1 MYPDTCKYTYADYCF
16 EYTCLYICLGLCV
29 SSSPN
34 PLSVYYPSPL
44 NIHLSHSLLLCVTLP
59 PSLSAWAA
67 TPLSLSHCLRLS
79 LFAAPSLALSRY
91 CSLPSSLP
99 SPPCLPISSGY
110 SCVISACLPLS
121 VSFRLSPS
129 VFPPCMCQ
137 YLRPVLSVIARSR
150 CSTARA
156 DVITHVLLSSVA
168 PGAEQPRY
176 ISHCRPLF
184 PQSPTE

>member
-1 MYPDTCKYTYADYCF
+1 
-16 EYTCLYICLGLCV
+16 V

-34 PLSVYYPSPL
+34 SLSGYYQSPL

-91 CSLPSSLP
+91 CSLFLSSV
-99 SPPCLPISSGY
+99 S
-110 SCVISACLPLS
+110 PLS
-121 VSFRLSPS
+121 SNFEWLFLCFLCLSPS
-129 VFPPCMCQ
+129 LCFSPSLSVCLPPCMCQ
-137 YLRPVLSVIARSR
+137 YLRPVLSVTARSR

-184 PQSPTE
+184 PRSPTE